1 MIEKLLQRDVVDFES
16 VPNLVQLDFAVGSLV
31 FHLGTG
37 NGLTESEEWQ
47 SQVDEA
53 VLELLNVILAID
65 DLVKLK
71 DDEACDK
78 GSGGG
83 NGWDNLARNELGLV
97 SIGRLNLVILC
108 S

>member
-1 MIEKLLQRDVVDFES
+1 MIKKLLQRDVVDLKS
-16 VPNLVQLDFAVGSLV
+16 VPNLVQLDLAVGPLV
-31 FHLGTG
+31 LHCGTSD
-37 NGLTESEEWQ
+37 GLTKSEEWQ

-65 DLVKLK
+65 NLVKLN

-78 GSGGG
+78 GRGGG
-83 NGWDNLARNELGLV
+83 NGWDDLARNELGLV